1 MNQRNVLITLF
12 FLTIYQQPVY
22 AQLTDKLDIRG
33 NIQAQAFLN
42 NSSTNWYRGG
52 FAKLRYDEDA
62 FPVQLGNAAL
72 HTDFRISDT
81 FWLRSLVTAYSYPD
95 FDPNLVEAYF
105 QYRPLPRGKFR
116 FRTKTGAF
124 HLPLSLENRGI
135 GWNSVYSTTPSVI
148 NAWVGEELRVI
159 GGEIDIQFPGRQ
171 RGSAHSFGVT
181 GGIFGF
187 NDGAGTIIAYRGW
200 APHDRQT
207 GLGDYLKLIPEF
219 PGQDRKFEPFRE
231 IDDRPGYYI
240 AGSWSYLDQVDFK
253 FMHYDNRADP
263 SAFRNRQIAWHTVF
277 EHASLQINFTGS
289 IRLLSQYMTGDTQIN
304 NLNSGFRS
312 NVDFESWYILISKV
326 INKHRLSA
334 RYEYFNTDD
343 LDAFL
348 TSIHNSNETG
358 WAWMLAYHYQL
369 RANLKLGLEWLQIK
383 TNRETRLNIEG
394 IPSETENQL
403 LLNINFNF

>member
-1 MNQRNVLITLF
+1 
-12 FLTIYQQPVY
+12 
-22 AQLTDKLDIRG
+22 
-33 NIQAQAFLN
+33 
-42 NSSTNWYRGG
+42 
-52 FAKLRYDEDA
+52 
-62 FPVQLGNAAL
+62 
-72 HTDFRISDT
+72 
-81 FWLRSLVTAYSYPD
+81 
-95 FDPNLVEAYF
+95 
-105 QYRPLPRGKFR
+105 
-116 FRTKTGAF
+116 
-124 HLPLSLENRGI
+124 
-135 GWNSVYSTTPSVI
+135 
-148 NAWVGEELRVI
+148 
-159 GGEIDIQFPGRQ
+159 
-171 RGSAHSFGVT
+171 
-181 GGIFGF
+181 
-187 NDGAGTIIAYRGW
+187 
-200 APHDRQT
+200 
-207 GLGDYLKLIPEF
+207 
-219 PGQDRKFEPFRE
+219 
-231 IDDRPGYYI
+231 
-240 AGSWSYLDQVDFK
+240 
-253 FMHYDNRADP
+253 MHYDNRADP